1 MRRAA
6 LVPFLGAA
14 MALVAPLPALAD
26 DAVAS
31 QQQVPAPTPAPSP
44 GKLTWRADTPIT
56 VHGRPY
62 VLAGDTVTILGR
74 VAPYVPGQ
82 KLRVRI
88 SAPKRKAARV
98 RVRIGKGGAFRVRFR
113 TRRAVKYTL
122 YARHD
127 GTPQQAFFA
136 ARGAVT
142 AVTPGRRMA
151 VVLLKQGLRA
161 LGYPAG
167 YGSAINDKLARSLL
181 AFRKTNN
188 LARVY
193 TPDRHIYEMVFAGR
207 GAFKLRFPNE
217 GKHVEADISRQ
228 VLVLADKGKPLA
240 TYPTSSGASAT
251 PTVLGHY
258 RFYLKAAGTNA
269 KGMYMS
275 NYFIRGYAIHGYP
288 SVPTYN
294 ASHGCLRVPNADAVT
309 IFNWIRIGDPIWV
322 YP

>member
-1 MRRAA
+1 MRSAA
-6 LVPFLGAA
+6 LAPFLGAA
-14 MALVAPLPALAD
+14 LSLAAPLSASAD
-26 DAVAS
+26 DAAPS
-31 QQQVPAPTPAPSP
+31 QAPVPAPAPQP
-44 GKLTWRADTPIT
+44 GQLTLRAEARMT

-62 VLAGDTVTILGR
+62 VLAGQTVRLRG
-74 VAPYVPGQ
+74 VVKPYVPRQ
-82 KLRVRI
+82 IVRVRI
-88 SAPKRKAARV
+88 STRKRKPVVTRARV
-98 RVRIGKGGAFRVRFR
+98 GKGGVFHVRFR
-113 TRRAVKYTL
+113 TRRPVTYAV

-127 GTPQQAFFA
+127 ATPEQAMFQTK
-136 ARGAVT
+136 GAVY
-142 AVTPGRRMA
+142 AVSPGQRMA
-151 VVLLKQGLRA
+151 VVLLKQGLRS

-167 YGSAINDKLARSLL
+167 YGPVVNDKLARSVL

-188 LARVY
+188 MARISTASRDV
-193 TPDRHIYEMVFAGR
+193 YEMVWAGR
-207 GAFKLRFPNE
+207 GAYKLRFPNA

-228 VLVLADKGKPLA
+228 VLVLADNGKPLA
-240 TYPTSSGASAT
+240 TYPTSSGAPAT

-258 RFYLKAAGTNA
+258 RFYLKASGTNA

-294 ASHGCLRVPNADAVT
+294 ASHGCLRVPNADAVA